1 MEGRI
6 TRVPSPGFD
15 AGEGGETLQEVL
27 MNECAGA
34 ERGMSDSAALSN
46 RCQDLRFAGKDAAR
60 RAIHAVK
67 LDDAIDAAVLKNS

>member
-1 MEGRI
+1 
-6 TRVPSPGFD
+6 
-15 AGEGGETLQEVL
+15 